1 MELLQ
6 ISKDEQTCQKELQM
20 AKKQAFNLKCQNKYL
35 RIFSP
40 ICVALKKGNFYC
52 WWGFIGLSCTCVGII
67 HG

>member
-40 ICVALKKGNFYC
+40 ICVAFKKVISIAG
-52 WWGFIGLSCTCVGII
+52 GDSLASLALVLV
-67 HG
+67 